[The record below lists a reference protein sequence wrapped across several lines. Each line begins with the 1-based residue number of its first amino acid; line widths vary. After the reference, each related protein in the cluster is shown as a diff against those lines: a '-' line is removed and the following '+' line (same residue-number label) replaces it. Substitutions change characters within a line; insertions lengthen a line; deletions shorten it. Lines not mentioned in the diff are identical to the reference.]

1 MVTYSWDNSHCGSSS
16 DRYVV
21 VTNSLLRVRQV
32 HGQAVQTDGKT
43 EGKTVLKDRRVLFM
57 TNTFELINVIL
68 ACRPGCWVLAELR
81 GNHE

>member
-32 HGQAVQTDGKT
+32 HGQAVETDGKT
-43 EGKTVLKDRRVLFM
+43 EGKNGFKRSSRTFHDQYLRVDKCYFSL
-57 TNTFELINVIL
+57 
-68 ACRPGCWVLAELR
+68 
-81 GNHE
+81 